1 MIWHTVAMLAFLPI
15 SRQTTDTVR
24 VCLAPARAQ
33 MVAGNTDGAIA
44 AVRETFTAFLSG
56 PSLAVAPLNARL
68 VSQVREEAKLANCPY
83 LLFTTLKLERKEGRG
98 LLARVASGAVETGA
112 WAVAGSSASIAT
124 RVAAGA
130 AVSAAV
136 AAREVASSVRTKD
149 ELTVGYRLE
158 NADGKVLVEKSEKR
172 KASSDG
178 EDLLTPLVE
187 RAAGSIAATMR

>member
-1 MIWHTVAMLAFLPI
+1 MAG
-15 SRQTTDTVR
+15 
-24 VCLAPARAQ
+24 
-33 MVAGNTDGAIA
+33 GNTDGAIA

-56 PSLAVAPLNARL
+56 PSLAVAPLSARL
-68 VSQVREEAKLANCPY
+68 ASQVREEAKLANCPY

-112 WAVAGSSASIAT
+112 WAVAGSSASTAT
-124 RVAAGA
+124 RVTAGAA

-136 AAREVASSVRTKD
+136 AAREVAGSVRTKD
-149 ELTVGYRLE
+149 ELTLRYRLE
-158 NADGKVLVEKSEKR
+158 NPDGKVLVEKSEKR

-187 RAAGSIAATMR
+187 RAAGSIAAIVTSGK